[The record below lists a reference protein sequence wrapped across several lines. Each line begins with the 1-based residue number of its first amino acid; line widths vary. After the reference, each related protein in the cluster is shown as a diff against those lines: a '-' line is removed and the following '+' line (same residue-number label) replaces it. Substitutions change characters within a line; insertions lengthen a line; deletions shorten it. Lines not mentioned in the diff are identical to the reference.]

1 MKISIVASSASS
13 RVGIALRQ
21 KRKIAGANSRYK
33 SPQAWV
39 SPVRARTIN
48 SNGSVFPGA
57 LIRPGLSG
65 SIVDTHECPRNY
77 HKLLCTRSLGVMG
90 ALSGQG
96 FGPYVRSL

>member
-1 MKISIVASSASS
+1 MVASSASS
-13 RVGIALRQ
+13 FVGIALRQ

-77 HKLLCTRSLGVMG
+77 HKLLCTRSLEGGWSSGVAHG
-90 ALSGQG
+90 KGY
-96 FGPYVRSL
+96 GPP